1 MLRAVCLAL
10 LLALAG
16 SPAARAEVPPG
27 IAMLDPGV
35 LSVRIAGSWSGE
47 AGKGPVRLVITRGAG
62 AGMRLFVQWVGGGAV
77 VSTVEVGEVAA
88 GQYSIT
94 SLNVDAG
101 ENETAVH
108 LGLRAP
114 DGSEPG
120 GGSVTL
126 LIRTPGVAEFQSA
139 GN

>member
-35 LSVRIAGSWSGE
+35 LSVRIAGSWSSE

>member
-1 MLRAVCLAL
+1 MLRAV
-10 LLALAG
+10 LLALSLGLAG
-16 SPAARAEVPPG
+16 VAPADAEVPAS
-27 IAMLDPGV
+27 IAGLDPAV
-35 LSVRIAGSWSGE
+35 VSVRLAGSWSNE
-47 AGKGPVRLVITRGAG
+47 AGKGPVRLVITRGQG
-62 AGMRLFVQWVGGGAV
+62 AGMRLFVQWVGGEAV
-77 VSTVEVGEVAA
+77 VSTVEVEQIGAENLA
-88 GQYSIT
+88 IT

-126 LIRTPGVAEFQSA
+126 LIRAPGDAELQTA